1 MDFGG
6 KLLELVTED
15 GGHADQNGLKGAKF
29 IWQILRPRVS
39 ETLLQIKHEKGLVE
53 VVRVQ

>member
-39 ETLLQIKHEKGLVE
+39 ETFLQIKHEKGLVE